1 MSEELAEVHVETK
14 TSLWNVFAWSLYDL
28 ANTVYSMVIVS
39 LIINQYILI
48 IGQLENGL
56 NYAQSEFIYDTVV
69 MVMQIIIAIGMP
81 IVGALSDVAGRRKPF
96 VIVLTGVILIFAS
109 LLGIWHSMWLVLLLY
124 VIANMAYQWSLGF
137 YDAMLPFIAAPR
149 HAGKVGGFGV
159 AFGYL
164 GTILGLA
171 AMLVLQSFWGS
182 PRSVSSTT
190 TDLGNII
197 LNPPPVKYGY
207 LGRWETFAIAMAI
220 FLVFAIPF
228 IFVKER
234 KRSEK
239 APPAKMAIKTSFK
252 QLGETFKDIRGHKE
266 MFKFII
272 GYFLVVEVANVVII
286 KMILIVTDGMGM
298 DYTFANYFIIIAT
311 VSAVLF
317 TYPVGMFADKKGA
330 KATFILVCSL
340 WFVALGISI
349 IATLVWSPIEVPTM
363 LGGTGGWT
371 FPFVMVI
378 IMGLLAGPALG
389 GTWVA
394 QRYMVLELAPKEKFG
409 EYFGFSKLSGKVSS
423 SIGPIIWG
431 AIIALTTVGLALNQ
445 VYAFAV
451 GVVGAIMLVGLVIIL
466 LVKPAK
472 LILKEEG
479 IIPIKKE

>member
-1 MSEELAEVHVETK
+1 MSEDLGKVELETK
-14 TSLWNVFAWSLYDL
+14 TSLWNVFGWSLYDL

-48 IGQLENGL
+48 IGQTNGL
-56 NYAQSEFIYDTVV
+56 SYATSEFIYDTVV

-81 IVGALSDVAGRRKPF
+81 IAGALSDVAGRRKPF

-124 VIANMAYQWSLGF
+124 VIANMAYQWSLAF
-137 YDAMLPFIAAPR
+137 YDAMLPFIAAPK

-164 GTILGLA
+164 GTIIGIA
-171 AMLVLQSFWGS
+171 VMLVLQSFWGT
-182 PRSVSSTT
+182 PRSYSPTET
-190 TDLGNII
+190 PLGNPI

-207 LGRWETFAIAMAI
+207 LDRWETFAIAMAI
-220 FLVFAIPF
+220 FLIFAIPF

-234 KRSEK
+234 IRSQK
-239 APPAKMAIKTSFK
+239 APPVLKTIKQSFK

-272 GYFLVVEVANVVII
+272 GYFLIVDVANVVII

-311 VSAVLF
+311 ISAVLF

-330 KATFILVCSL
+330 KWTFVLVCSL
-340 WFVALGISI
+340 WFVALLISI
-349 IATLVWSPIEVPTM
+349 IASVVWSPIEVPKM
-363 LGGTGGWT
+363 LGGSGSWN
-371 FPFVMVI
+371 FPFVMVL
-378 IMGLLAGPALG
+378 IMGILAGPALG

-394 QRYMVLELAPKEKFG
+394 QRYMILELAPREKFG
-409 EYFGFSKLSGKVSS
+409 EYFGFSKLSGKISS

-431 AIIALTTVGLALNQ
+431 AIIALTEVGVLLNVAYALAIT
-445 VYAFAV
+445 AV
-451 GVVGAIMLVGLVIIL
+451 GVIMLAGLIIVL
-466 LVKPAK
+466 FVKPEK
-472 LILKEEG
+472 RILKEEG
-479 IIPIKKE
+479 VIST

>member
-1 MSEELAEVHVETK
+1 MSDELAKVELETK
-14 TSLWNVFAWSLYDL
+14 TSFKNVFAWSLYDL

-48 IGQLENGL
+48 IGQLELGL
-56 NYAQSEFIYDTVV
+56 TYASSEILYDTVV
-69 MVMQIIIAIGMP
+69 LVMQIIIAIGMP
-81 IVGALSDVAGRRKPF
+81 IIGALSDVVGRRKPF
-96 VIVLTGVILIFAS
+96 VLVLTGIILISAS

-137 YDAMLPFIAAPR
+137 YDAMLPFIAAPKD
-149 HAGKVGGFGV
+149 AGKVGGFGV

-164 GTILGLA
+164 GTIFGLG
-171 AMLVLQSFWGS
+171 AMLVLQGFWGS
-182 PRSVSSTT
+182 PRSLAITET
-190 TDLGNII
+190 ELGNQI
-197 LNPPPVKYGY
+197 LNGPQVAYGY
-207 LGRWETFAIAMAI
+207 LNNWATFAIAMSI
-220 FLVFAIPF
+220 FLVFTIPF
-228 IFVKER
+228 FFVKER

-239 APPAKMAIKTSFK
+239 APPARQAIKQSFK
-252 QLGETFKDIRGHKE
+252 QLKETFKDIRGHKE

-340 WFVALGISI
+340 WFVALAISV
-349 IATLVWSPIEVPTM
+349 IATLAWSPIEVPTM
-363 LGGTGGWT
+363 LGGSGGWT
-371 FPFVMVI
+371 FPFVMVL
-378 IMGLLAGPALG
+378 IMGVLAGPALG

-394 QRYMVLELAPKEKFG
+394 QRYMVLELAPREKFG

-423 SIGPIIWG
+423 AIGPMIWG
-431 AIIALTTVGLALNQ
+431 AIIALTTVGLAYNE
-445 VYAFAV
+445 VYALAV
-451 GVVGAIMLVGLVIIL
+451 GVVGAIMAVGLVIIL
-466 LVKPAK
+466 FVKPEK
-472 LILKEEG
+472 RILIEEG
-479 IIPIKKE
+479 VIEAKE